1 MLTMIR
7 RPSGER
13 GANRPPQGAAVPRA
27 VRSPAADNG
36 IILLTDTPR
45 GYNISDIRIPH
56 GGIRSQRP
64 TEEGPLRKA
73 LLRNDLQS
81 INGNSR
87 KGSNM
92 DNEHNEMIEKS
103 REQSC
108 EKSREESC
116 KNSGESSCCCGTR
129 HKKRTEAEQKALLT
143 RLRRIEGQIRGL
155 EKMVENDAYC
165 PDILVQSSAATSA
178 LNSFNKVLLGCHIRS
193 CVAEDIRSGK
203 DETVDELCELLQR
216 LMK

>member
-1 MLTMIR
+1 MGV
-7 RPSGER
+7 SG
-13 GANRPPQGAAVPRA
+13 AKDPP
-27 VRSPAADNG
+27 
-36 IILLTDTPR
+36 
-45 GYNISDIRIPH
+45 
-56 GGIRSQRP
+56 
-64 TEEGPLRKA
+64 EEGPLRKA

-81 INGNSR
+81 INGNRR
-87 KGSNM
+87 KGTNM
-92 DNEHNEMIEKS
+92 DNEHSKMIEKS
-103 REQSC
+103 SEQTC
-108 EKSREESC
+108 ELSREES
-116 KNSGESSCCCGTR
+116 SESSCCCGTR

-193 CVAEDIRSGK
+193 CVAEDIRAGK

>member
-1 MLTMIR
+1 M
-7 RPSGER
+7 
-13 GANRPPQGAAVPRA
+13 
-27 VRSPAADNG
+27 
-36 IILLTDTPR
+36 
-45 GYNISDIRIPH
+45 
-56 GGIRSQRP
+56 
-64 TEEGPLRKA
+64 RKA

-81 INGNSR
+81 INGNNR
-87 KGSNM
+87 KGTNM
-92 DNEHNEMIEKS
+92 DNEHSKMTDKS
-103 REQSC
+103 KAQTC
-108 EKSREESC
+108 E
-116 KNSGESSCCCGTR
+116 NSSERSCCCGTR
-129 HKKRTEAEQKALLT
+129 HKKRTEEEQKALLT

>member
-1 MLTMIR
+1 M
-7 RPSGER
+7 
-13 GANRPPQGAAVPRA
+13 
-27 VRSPAADNG
+27 
-36 IILLTDTPR
+36 
-45 GYNISDIRIPH
+45 
-56 GGIRSQRP
+56 
-64 TEEGPLRKA
+64 RKA

-92 DNEHNEMIEKS
+92 DNEMIEKS

-108 EKSREESC
+108 EKSREGSC
-116 KNSGESSCCCGTR
+116 KNSGENCSESSCCCGTR

>member
-1 MLTMIR
+1 M
-7 RPSGER
+7 
-13 GANRPPQGAAVPRA
+13 
-27 VRSPAADNG
+27 
-36 IILLTDTPR
+36 
-45 GYNISDIRIPH
+45 
-56 GGIRSQRP
+56 
-64 TEEGPLRKA
+64 RKA

-87 KGSNM
+87 KGTNM

-103 REQSC
+103 SEQTF
-108 EKSREESC
+108 E
-116 KNSGESSCCCGTR
+116 NSSERSCCCGTR
-129 HKKRTEAEQKALLT
+129 HKKRTEEEQKALLT